1 MKTVFII
8 IGPIGLLIL
17 MFMGSVKLLAIH
29 IYNRTDCDR
38 FNIDNVELRTG
49 IDIPNI
55 QSNECN
61 CSEGL
66 KSNTFVLDLDSG
78 KLERYIQRNK
88 FIAHEALFINK
99 GETEYSSWSA
109 IFNPS
114 TNELKIDLSY
124 KN

>member
-29 IYNRTDCDR
+29 ICNRTDCDR